1 MDESLHINEWFAM
14 FIFKCIFVHISRLV
28 LTDELILIL
37 LYSTLVRIRLYKL
50 SNIIPKYQDGQQFLL
65 CHI

>member
-14 FIFKCIFVHISRLV
+14 FIFKCIFVHICRLV

-37 LYSTLVRIRLYKL
+37 LYSTVVRIRLYKL
-50 SNIIPKYQDGQQFLL
+50 NNIIPKYQNGQQFLL

>member
-14 FIFKCIFVHISRLV
+14 FIFKCIFVHICRLV

-37 LYSTLVRIRLYKL
+37 LYSTVVRIRLYKL
-50 SNIIPKYQDGQQFLL
+50 SNIIPKYQNGQRFLL

>member
-14 FIFKCIFVHISRLV
+14 FIFKCIFVHICRLV

-37 LYSTLVRIRLYKL
+37 LYSTVVRIRLYKL
-50 SNIIPKYQDGQQFLL
+50 SNIIPNYQNGQQFLL

>member
-14 FIFKCIFVHISRLV
+14 LIFKCIFVHICRLV

-37 LYSTLVRIRLYKL
+37 LYSTVVRIRLYKL
-50 SNIIPKYQDGQQFLL
+50 
-65 CHI
+65 

>member
-14 FIFKCIFVHISRLV
+14 FIFKCIFVHICRLIS

-37 LYSTLVRIRLYKL
+37 LYMYSTVVRIRLYKL
-50 SNIIPKYQDGQQFLL
+50 
-65 CHI
+65 